1 MASDVDICNLA
12 LTKLGAQ
19 RILTLTD
26 NNKAARSF
34 NAIYALER
42 DNELRAHFWNFAT
55 VRTTL
60 PALVQTPAFGPYDT
74 LYQLPTDPWCL
85 QVIQVGMWAPGSQ
98 RWLGVTTEASP
109 YKIEGRNILTN
120 ASLSQFGPMP
130 LRYTARITDPAMFDS
145 AFVMAFACRLAMEM
159 AEDLTQNSGK
169 RQLAQ
174 GEYKSAISMAMRAN
188 AIELPPDPL
197 PDNGWLLARLPG

>member
-1 MASDVDICNLA
+1 MPSDVDIVNLA

-26 NNKAARSF
+26 NNKAARSA

-60 PALVQTPAFGPYDT
+60 PTLVETPAFGPYDT
-74 LYQLPTDPWCL
+74 MYQLPADPWCL
-85 QVIQVGMWAPGSQ
+85 QVIQVGMWAPGSE
-98 RWLGVTTEASP
+98 RWLGVTTEASA

-120 ASLSQFGPMP
+120 ASLSQSGPMP
-130 LRYTARITDPAMFDS
+130 LRYTARITDPNMFDS
-145 AFVMAFACRLAMEM
+145 AFVFAFACRLAMEL
-159 AEDLTQNSGK
+159 AEDLTQQSGK

-174 GEYKSAISMAMRAN
+174 AEYKAAIVAAMRAN

-197 PDNGWLLARLPG
+197 PDNSWLLSRLPG